1 MLPGGQLP
9 MAAHNSLVLDGRG
22 IAVCNLGG
30 ISSVMFRSV
39 TARGSSSVVC
49 CGAVG
54 LEGIFVVRAAIV
66 EMVAV
71 GTATVA
77 LAGIILASHPAWSA

>member
-1 MLPGGQLP
+1 

-30 ISSVMFRSV
+30 ISSVMFRSL
-39 TARGSSSVVC
+39 TAGPAAGVC
-49 CGAVG
+49 SGAVG
-54 LEGIFVVRAAIV
+54 LEGTFMVRAAIV

-77 LAGIILASHPAWSA
+77 LAGIILASHPASSA